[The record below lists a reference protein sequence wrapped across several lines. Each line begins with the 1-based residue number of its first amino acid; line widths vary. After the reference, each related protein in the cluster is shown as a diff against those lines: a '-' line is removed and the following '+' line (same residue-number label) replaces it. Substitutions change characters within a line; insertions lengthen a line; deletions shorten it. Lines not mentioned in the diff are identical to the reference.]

1 MIKQINTFTGGYVP
15 DVDPRR
21 LRPEQMSDAQDLE
34 FMSDDPG
41 SSSSV
46 EPMKSMVL
54 GYSVPDVPP
63 RPTIVR
69 LNHNIDPTEF
79 VLKLAGST
87 IFTITTGSGIGTII
101 TNLNAAGA
109 PNNIGFLSLGTD
121 GDFAKVRIQ
130 GVAPVFYSSEFE
142 LYQDGELC
150 ATLQIGNDQNRVM
163 TQLQSL
169 YLDDHLFVWSGDG
182 IFSEFGVVVDSSGVM
197 NYTRLLQSVYLDFPS
212 NIVIDPRGEAIADNK
227 WGVYFT
233 HESVPRVFYVNKNIT
248 QDSMLKYTVDSYN
261 AGTSGYIYLG
271 KEASQTSLQL
281 FAPELRVKYSDQLQ
295 SGGALKSGGY
305 FYAVRAGVKG
315 TENTSPWS
323 FVTSN
328 AIPVYVASHLNN
340 GSYIDIQGDRSGTLT
355 GKINV
360 LQVEGIDENI
370 FDFIELACI
379 YDADGAKSAS
389 IVGQFK
395 VTGKSMIVN
404 HAGTEQ
410 VTSLDLADLPEY
422 TSVITS
428 AGSMEIKRNRL
439 NLLNVD
445 VAFDEDLSD
454 TFAGITLGQSKEILS
469 AVGKANLI
477 AETRASVASGT
488 REYSVPSFGAG
499 VFARFTDVVFDPF
512 GEWDPSA
519 QKSLWKNSFAIADT
533 YFRFSG
539 SFVFSNANSI
549 SAFILKNGVIQSKLF
564 GGTYASGQSVSF
576 NYGNSSSLNDTWSIQ
591 LFSGASSDT
600 FPISISVISASFL
613 IEKADVG
620 SLTGSV
626 PAEYQLPQNCANK
639 VGHMLEESY
648 LYGARVHYTNGYIS
662 SPYILGTGPYTFDIE
677 ATDTNV
683 FTNNNT
689 SNLDVYSYALNVSGF
704 SSLQFRDDIL
714 GISIWRALYRPT
726 VLATGVSLP
735 ADTANSSFEVGFYAA
750 IPQSS
755 GKYGIDVPALDKKRR
770 FGMFISPDVRKNK
783 IQPNT
788 GDTIR
793 IFGAPVVLNN
803 ESGLK
808 FGPQEG
814 SYAEYTGA
822 TDNYLS
828 KTNATIADGVYQEFN
843 KKSPITLSNGTYQ
856 FYPNTSITDSCT
868 GSQEGIAFSTD
879 NSDALL
885 ALGSAIDNGVYLSQY
900 KRALANQYDLDNV
913 KMIYTGT
920 YIPKSEFGVTTVVF
934 GGDTFTQK
942 QFVKLRYWSSLNG
955 SIARSSFI
963 SYYGQSRINTQLGY
977 NDYTLPKSMNLYGQK
992 SITGYLFPFS
1002 TQEEVAEEQ
1011 FNFDAGFYAYNNV
1024 NVLRGYDASV
1034 ADNSKQAAT
1043 IYYSPAKAFSSV
1055 QDSYRT
1061 LKPLD
1066 SEDLDPKNGPGLG
1079 LLDVGDMMMVL
1090 QPRAV
1095 TLIPYNSDAFVS
1107 TSIGSVQTSS
1117 GDVYPNNRRV
1127 VTTFGPSTK
1136 SQILPA
1142 FNRNGN
1148 AQPYWYSDK
1157 FHKLVRYGS
1166 DGISLL
1172 SDVHGFRTFFLE
1184 NFPQE
1189 NPEYRIF
1196 MGYHPRKQQVYTTY
1210 TGNSTI
1216 GWNEVYNISSG
1227 RHTFLEGVTRLFI
1240 FRDRMLAVSGNDAYF
1255 VSEGNDYLNWISTS
1269 GQLQIET
1276 VLNSNPQLDKRIL
1289 NSAFGIGEAF
1299 SGTVDYV
1306 SYSSENKTA
1315 TTTGTELKHRRGSI
1329 VSHAKRD
1336 TGSII
1341 VGQFIKVKL
1350 ACSEYIKISTAVING
1365 LVKSRKP

>member
-21 LRPEQMSDAQDLE
+21 LKPEQMSDAQDLE

-69 LNHNIDPTEF
+69 LNHNTDPTEF

-87 IFTITTGSGIGTII
+87 IFTITSNSGIGTII

-182 IFSEFGVVVDSSGVM
+182 TFSEFGVAVDNAGTMV
-197 NYTRLLQSVYLDFPS
+197 YTRLLQSVYLDFPS

-227 WGVYFT
+227 WGIYFT
-233 HESVPRVFYVNKNIT
+233 HENVPRVFYVNKTIA

-340 GSYIDIQGDRSGTLT
+340 GSYIDIQGDKYGTLT

-360 LQVEGIDENI
+360 LQVDGIDDNI

-379 YDADGAKSAS
+379 YDAGGAKSAS

-410 VTSLDLADLPEY
+410 VISLDLADLPEY

-454 TFAGITLGQSKEILS
+454 TFAAITLGQSKEILS

-477 AETRASVASGT
+477 AETRASVSSGVLG
-488 REYSVPSFGAG
+488 YSVTNPGDS
-499 VFARFTDVVFDPF
+499 VVLQFRDISSNPF
-512 GEWDPSA
+512 GEWNTSTFDR
-519 QKSLWKNSFAIADT
+519 WTNSFGVADT
-533 YFRFSG
+533 YFRFTG
-539 SFVFSNANSI
+539 SLSLDPGLKYQIFLVKNSTIVSTVFD
-549 SAFILKNGVIQSKLF
+549 
-564 GGTYASGQSVSF
+564 GTVGASGVVNFSYGNISTSGDVWSIVLSLTEDVLSF
-576 NYGNSSSLNDTWSIQ
+576 NVWQASL
-591 LFSGASSDT
+591 
-600 FPISISVISASFL
+600 L
-613 IEKADVG
+613 IEKAEVG

-648 LYGARVHYTNGYIS
+648 LYGCRVHYTNGYIS
-662 SPYILGTGPYTFDIE
+662 SPYVLGTGPYTFDIE
-677 ATDTNV
+677 STDTNV

-704 SSLQFRDDIL
+704 SSLSGRDDIL
-714 GISIWRALYRPT
+714 GVSIWRALYQPT

-735 ADTANSSFEVGFYAA
+735 ADTANSSFEVGFYAS

-755 GKYGIDVPALDKKRR
+755 GQYGIDVPALDKKRR
-770 FGMFISPDVRKNK
+770 FGMFVSPDVRKNK

-788 GDTIR
+788 GDIIR

-913 KMIYTGT
+913 KMVYTGT
-920 YIPKSEFGVTTVVF
+920 YIPKSEFGDTTVVF

-1024 NVLRGYDASV
+1024 NVLRGYDASI

-1043 IYYSPAKAFSSV
+1043 IYYSPPKAFSSV

-1142 FNRNGN
+1142 LNRNGN

-1157 FHKLVRYGS
+1157 FAKLVRYGS

-1184 NFPQE
+1184 NFEQE
-1189 NPEYRIF
+1189 NAEYEVF
-1196 MGYHPRKQQVYTTY
+1196 LGYHPRKQQVYVTNQ
-1210 TGNSTI
+1210 GNSTI

-1227 RHTFLEGVTRLFI
+1227 RHTFLTGVTRLFT

-1289 NSAFGIGEAF
+1289 NSAFGVGESF

-1306 SYSSENKTA
+1306 SYSSEDKAA
-1315 TTTGTELKHRRGSI
+1315 TTTGAELKHRRGSI

-1336 TGSII
+1336 AGSII